1 MDLHE
6 IFHGLSALSSF
17 ARLAATHPEF
27 AVPVLVALVVLG
39 AVFGRRGR
47 RRGALIRRRRW

>member
-17 ARLAATHPEF
+17 ARLAATHPQF

-39 AVFGRRGR
+39 VVFGRSRRSRRSQTGR
-47 RRGALIRRRRW
+47 RW